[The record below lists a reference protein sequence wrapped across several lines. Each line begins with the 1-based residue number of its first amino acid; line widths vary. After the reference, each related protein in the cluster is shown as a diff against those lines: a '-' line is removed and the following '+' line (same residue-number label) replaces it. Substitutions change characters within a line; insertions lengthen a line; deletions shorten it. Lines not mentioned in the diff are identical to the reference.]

1 MPDIV
6 TVNIKG
12 LDELQKALEA
22 KGKEARLAV
31 RVALNAGGGDVKRE
45 MQDGAPVEDGGENN
59 GFLKEHISVKVR
71 MRGQTQGT
79 AYIGP
84 STAAYPNRSQKPH
97 TVSFVTRTG
106 RKISFTAWKVTA
118 AMVGRFLEFGT
129 RRMPAHPWITRAWER
144 SKGKALE
151 HVVAKLKETLKLS

>member
-6 TVNIKG
+6 SVNIKG

-31 RVALNAGGGDVKRE
+31 RVALNAGGGDVKRAMAE
-45 MQDGAPVEDGGENN
+45 EAPVEEGGENS
-59 GFLKEHISVKVR
+59 GFLRDNVNVKVR
-71 MRGQTQGT
+71 MHGQTAGT
-79 AYIGP
+79 AFIGP
-84 STAAYPNRSQKPH
+84 STKEYPNRSQKPH
-97 TVSFVTRTG
+97 TVSFITRTG
-106 RKISFTAWKVTA
+106 RKASFTAWKVTA

-144 SKGKALE
+144 SKGTALD
-151 HVVAKLKETLKLS
+151 HVVAKLKESMKL